1 MNTIHKMAVAKVV
14 KSKDEKSASTALESG
29 EYTVDFLVRVM
40 GSFRKG
46 EDFEKTMPNTIK
58 WPLLVALL
66 GSKVNQTT
74 LDAVLREY
82 AAASD
87 SGEFDKLAQ
96 QTKDK
101 VQHVVDELKGTTK
114 KMVTGPV
121 TSTLVA
127 EIVATTTAERSG
139 D

>member
-1 MNTIHKMAVAKVV
+1 MNAIHKMAVAKVV
-14 KSKDEKSASTALESG
+14 KDKDSKAASTGMDPG
-29 EYTVDFLVRVM
+29 EYKVDFLVRILGTM
-40 GSFRKG
+40 RKG

-66 GSKVNQTT
+66 GSKVNEAT
-74 LDAVLREY
+74 LDAVLRDY
-82 AAASD
+82 ASAVD
-87 SGEFDKLAQ
+87 SGEFDRLAQ
-96 QTKDK
+96 QTKDR
-101 VQHVVDELKGTTK
+101 VQNVVDELKGTTK

-127 EIVATTTAERSG
+127 EIVATTTAERTG